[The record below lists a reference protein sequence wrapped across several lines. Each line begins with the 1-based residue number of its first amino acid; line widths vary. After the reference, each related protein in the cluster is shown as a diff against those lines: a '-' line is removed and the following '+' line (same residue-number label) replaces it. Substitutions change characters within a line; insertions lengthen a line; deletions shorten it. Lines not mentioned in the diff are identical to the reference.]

1 MVTHDDVTLSMN
13 ITLIIVHFE
22 NSVVNVYLKQM
33 TSACV
38 VQCST

>member
-1 MVTHDDVTLSMN
+1 MVPHDAVTLRMN
-13 ITLIIVHFE
+13 ITLIIFHFE
-22 NSVVNVYLKQM
+22 NSAVNVYLKQR